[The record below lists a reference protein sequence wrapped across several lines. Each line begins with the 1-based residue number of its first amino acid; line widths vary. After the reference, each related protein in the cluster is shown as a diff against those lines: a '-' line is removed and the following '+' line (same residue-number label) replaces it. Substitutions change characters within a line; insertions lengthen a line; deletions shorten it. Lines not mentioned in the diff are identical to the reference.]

1 MSKIVLI
8 FLIGLL
14 CLLNSCFQFTDE
26 CIKPDLDMS
35 GDKALIEKLRSES
48 TDTLI
53 FSEGKTYVLGAV
65 CYEGISSDPDS
76 CNSGISSS
84 LVIYN
89 RAKNP
94 KDDPITVVKNYE
106 IYQDSVWIKDVSNR
120 LLQGKG
126 WYGLGSEGPNW
137 PADSTIDIV
146 AEIKINNT
154 TKYLIQRNV
163 LIRRHSS

>member
-1 MSKIVLI
+1 MKRIILTLLVGS
-8 FLIGLL
+8 L
-14 CLLNSCFQFTDE
+14 CLLNSCFYFTDE
-26 CIKPDLDMS
+26 CVKPDLDMS

-48 TDTLI
+48 TDTLV

-94 KDDPITVVKNYE
+94 KDEPVTVVKNYE
-106 IYQDSVWIKDVSNR
+106 IYQDSIWIKDMSYR
-120 LLQGKG
+120 IDLGKG
-126 WYGLGSEGPNW
+126 SYTVGEGPNW

-146 AEIKINNT
+146 AELKINNVR
-154 TKYLIQRNV
+154 KYVIQRNV